1 MKKRGER
8 GIFSLYCKY
17 IIFKIRRGGG
27 AYDFLCG
34 NYTPLLQVFSAFE
47 KPLLKQTTN
56 TDDRLIYYKA
66 FR

>member
-1 MKKRGER
+1 M
-8 GIFSLYCKY
+8 IF
-17 IIFKIRRGGG
+17 F
-27 AYDFLCG
+27 G

-66 FR
+66 FRYFFVLKHCLKASRN